1 MVNLPGRD
9 RRRRIL
15 KDEILSASNN
25 HASLRATSDGG
36 TSGGAPRYSD
46 AAGVENHPQITDL
59 IPRRYSTIAILVMI
73 GVGLTTA
80 MAALHDFARPIAAAT
95 GLQNTAAI
103 ELTANGSLSSW
114 LASVVLLVA
123 SASCLLTYSI
133 RRHRIDDYRGRY
145 RVWLGAALACFI
157 VSANSVAG
165 LHQVV
170 ADVLVHVTGW
180 SALRD
185 GAMWWLV
192 LAGLPIAWIVVRS
205 MLDMRECRV
214 ATALLFAA
222 VASYSVSAA
231 AFLDLLVIQVP
242 RVKSLTIGAS
252 LLLGNW
258 FILAAAVAYAR
269 FIVLD
274 AQGLV
279 PIRRR
284 PAIKRAAKSEP
295 AKAAPAP
302 STSSTTK
309 SAPTVLSATGY
320 SRSTIQA
327 AKTPA
332 DSSRWVDG
340 SRPERDRYD
349 RDDDADDDDAS
360 GDDRKLSK
368 SDRKKLRKLKA
379 QGRAA

>member
-25 HASLRATSDGG
+25 HASLRTTSDGG
-36 TSGGAPRYSD
+36 TSGDAPRYTD
-46 AAGVENHPQITDL
+46 AAGVENHPQITDF
-59 IPRRYSTIAILVMI
+59 IPRRYPTIAILVMI
-73 GVGLTTA
+73 GAGLTTA

-103 ELTANGSLSSW
+103 EFDAYGSLSSW
-114 LASVVLLVA
+114 LAAVVLLMA
-123 SASCLLTYSI
+123 SATCLLTYSI

-170 ADVLVHVTGW
+170 ADVLMHVTGW

-192 LAGLPIAWIVVRS
+192 LAGLPITWIVVRS

-231 AFLDLLVIQVP
+231 AFLDLTGHPSSAGEIANDRCEPAVGALVDP
-242 RVKSLTIGAS
+242 RIGSRLCPLRRARCPGSSTDSASSHNQAHREIGAS
-252 LLLGNW
+252 QSG
-258 FILAAAVAYAR
+258 A
-269 FIVLD
+269 
-274 AQGLV
+274 
-279 PIRRR
+279 
-284 PAIKRAAKSEP
+284 
-295 AKAAPAP
+295 AP

-320 SRSTIQA
+320 LRSTIQA

-332 DSSRWVDG
+332 DSSCWVDG

-349 RDDDADDDDAS
+349 ATTTTDDDDSS

-368 SDRKKLRKLKA
+368 SDRKRLRKLKA